1 MEYYTILSNFL
12 AQKGMIWKNIIP
24 KAPWSGGVYE
34 RIIGMIKK
42 ALRRAIGRRLLWGRE
57 LVALIVEIE
66 GILNTRPLTVNFDA
80 YFDEIIRPID
90 FISPNAL
97 LVTPINNSDNYDEFT
112 PHKLSDKE
120 KLVKYWYNTLK
131 ALDIFWEIWRNEYL
145 TSLRERTQRNHISAR
160 NMEVR
165 IPREGEI
172 VLVNEP
178 VVPRA
183 RTRSAVKRQL
193 KQGNSSKSRRII
205 TNLVLLAVMCIV
217 ETRASQDKK
226 WMLKSDPTLAAKLL
240 LQRNDVIA
248 KSIKGEVLVA
258 PCNAGRVER
267 PLVEFSVSLTNQFEI
282 ERINTELQ
290 VLEQRVEILNP
301 APIKSIPQRI

>member
-1 MEYYTILSNFL
+1 
-12 AQKGMIWKNIIP
+12 
-24 KAPWSGGVYE
+24 
-34 RIIGMIKK
+34 
-42 ALRRAIGRRLLWGRE
+42 
-57 LVALIVEIE
+57 
-66 GILNTRPLTVNFDA
+66 
-80 YFDEIIRPID
+80 
-90 FISPNAL
+90 
-97 LVTPINNSDNYDEFT
+97 
-112 PHKLSDKE
+112 
-120 KLVKYWYNTLK
+120 
-131 ALDIFWEIWRNEYL
+131 
-145 TSLRERTQRNHISAR
+145 
-160 NMEVR
+160 MEVR